1 MRPDTYRNAACSVW
15 GATVILF
22 AVVLR
27 LLLAPAAAAKVLRGA
42 QSILASRT
50 LAEAAFF
57 LENGQAL
64 PAPAATPAPKPERTA
79 QTASVPQT
87 EPTTVPASEPAPETA
102 APDDRPAPFTAEE
115 AEAIT
120 LRGNC
125 TYGADKTALLLR
137 PMGWADAPGPRVLIV
152 HTHSCESYT
161 PSPGYEYESAGD
173 YRTLDEAASVIAV
186 GDALAAA
193 LEAQGVGVIHDRT
206 LNDYPS
212 YNSSYA
218 TAREKILRHLAE
230 QPSSSYATAREKI
243 LRHLAEQPSIC
254 MVIDVHRDAMA
265 EPVREIA
272 EVGGETCAKLM
283 LVIGTDQGGLNHP
296 NWRDNLSCGLKL
308 QALLNR
314 AAPGLAKDI
323 SFRKERFNGDL
334 TSGSLIVEVG
344 STGNLLPEALASMP
358 HLARAVAELLELE
371 CGG

>member
-27 LLLAPAAAAKVLRGA
+27 LFLAPAAAAKVLRGA

-64 PAPAATPAPKPERTA
+64 PAPVGTLPPKPEITA
-79 QTASVPQT
+79 QTVSAPQT
-87 EPTTVPASEPAPETA
+87 EPTTVPASEPAPETT
-102 APDDRPAPFTAEE
+102 APETTAPAERPAPFTAEE

-161 PSPGYEYESAGD
+161 PSPGYEYEPAGD

-212 YNSSYA
+212 YN
-218 TAREKILRHLAE
+218 
-230 QPSSSYATAREKI
+230 SSYATAREKI

>member
-64 PAPAATPAPKPERTA
+64 PAPVGTLPPKPEQTA
-79 QTASVPQT
+79 QTVSAPQT
-87 EPTTVPASEPAPETA
+87 EPTTVPASEPAPETTT
-102 APDDRPAPFTAEE
+102 PDDRPAPFTAEE

-137 PMGWADAPGPRVLIV
+137 PMGWADTPGPRVLIV

-161 PSPGYEYESAGD
+161 PSPGHEYEPAGD

-193 LEAQGVGVIHDRT
+193 LEAQGVAVIHDRT

-212 YNSSYA
+212 YN
-218 TAREKILRHLAE
+218 
-230 QPSSSYATAREKI
+230 SSYATAREKI

-296 NWRDNLSCGLKL
+296 NWRENLSCGLKL

>member
-1 MRPDTYRNAACSVW
+1 M
-15 GATVILF
+15 
-22 AVVLR
+22 
-27 LLLAPAAAAKVLRGA
+27 
-42 QSILASRT
+42 
-50 LAEAAFF
+50 
-57 LENGQAL
+57 
-64 PAPAATPAPKPERTA
+64 
-79 QTASVPQT
+79 
-87 EPTTVPASEPAPETA
+87 
-102 APDDRPAPFTAEE
+102 
-115 AEAIT
+115 
-120 LRGNC
+120 
-125 TYGADKTALLLR
+125 
-137 PMGWADAPGPRVLIV
+137 
-152 HTHSCESYT
+152 
-161 PSPGYEYESAGD
+161 
-173 YRTLDEAASVIAV
+173 
-186 GDALAAA
+186 
-193 LEAQGVGVIHDRT
+193 GVIHDRT

-212 YNSSYA
+212 YN
-218 TAREKILRHLAE
+218 
-230 QPSSSYATAREKI
+230 SSYATAREKI

-308 QALLNR
+308 QTLLNR